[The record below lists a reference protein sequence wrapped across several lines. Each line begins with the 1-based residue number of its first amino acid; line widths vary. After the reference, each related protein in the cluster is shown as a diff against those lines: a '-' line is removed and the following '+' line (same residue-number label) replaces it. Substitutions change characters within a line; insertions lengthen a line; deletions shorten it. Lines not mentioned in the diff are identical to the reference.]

1 MSAAPDPSPSAT
13 FPSGR
18 KHLEISRSLRDA
30 IVSGKHPAGSR
41 LPSEAQLVKRFGAS
55 RPTVARA
62 LRTLETEGLVTRRA
76 GSGTF
81 ATGGAPGMRAATRTL
96 ALLIPDLRNTE
107 IFQQIA
113 GEIATLARVNDYSLI
128 WGGSG
133 QPKLDADVS
142 LQHGEELCEQFIAKR
157 VDGVFFTPYELVPGP
172 SESNARMARSLHD
185 AGIPVVLID
194 RDYVPFPSRSKFDLV
209 GVDNL
214 DGGFALAEH
223 LIKLRCQS
231 ICFVHPAH
239 SAPTISARIAG
250 VRAALDKHGLTWSAD
265 RVFEG
270 NPADPAFLQHILRQA
285 KPDALV
291 GGNDH
296 TAALL
301 LQTLT
306 KLRIAVPQKVRVV
319 GFDDVAFAT
328 LVSPAL
334 TTVQQPCREIAVTAY
349 RTMMDRLADPALPP
363 RHIMLSPRL
372 LIRDSCGAYL

>member
-1 MSAAPDPSPSAT
+1 MSELSLVPA
-13 FPSGR
+13 R
-18 KHLEISRSLRDA
+18 KHVEISQVLRDA
-30 IVSGKHPAGSR
+30 IVSGKHPGGSR
-41 LPSEAQLVKRFGAS
+41 MPSEAQLVKRFGAS

-76 GSGTF
+76 GSGTY
-81 ATGGAPGMRAATRTL
+81 ATGDTNGLRSTTRTL

-113 GEIATLARVNDYSLI
+113 GEIATLARVNDYSLM

-133 QPKLDADVS
+133 LPKLDADVS
-142 LQHGEELCEQFIAKR
+142 LQHGENLCEQFIAKR
-157 VDGVFFTPYELVPGP
+157 VDGVFFAPYELMEGR
-172 SESNARMARSLHD
+172 SEANSRMAQRLHD

-194 RDYVPFPSRSKFDLV
+194 REFLPFPRRSNFDLIA
-209 GVDNL
+209 VDNVA
-214 DGGFALAEH
+214 GGHALAEH

-231 ICFVHPAH
+231 ICFVHPPL
-239 SAPTISARIAG
+239 SAPSVSGRIAG
-250 VRAALDKHGLTWSAD
+250 VREAMDRHGLPWGRD

-270 NPADPAFLQHILRQA
+270 NASDPAFIQRMLRDG

-291 GGNDH
+291 GANDH

-301 LQTLT
+301 LQSLI
-306 KLRIAVPQKVRVV
+306 KLKIEVPQKLRVV

-334 TTVQQPCREIAVTAY
+334 TTVQQPCREIALTAY
-349 RTMMDRLADPALPP
+349 RAMMERLADPTIPP
-363 RHIMLSPRL
+363 RNITLSPRL
-372 LIRDSCGAYL
+372 IIRDSCGAYLR

>member
-1 MSAAPDPSPSAT
+1 MSPTAPSA
-13 FPSGR
+13 GR
-18 KHLEISRSLRDA
+18 KHAEISQTLREA

-41 LPSEAQLVKRFGAS
+41 IPSEAQLVKRFGAS

-62 LRTLETEGLVTRRA
+62 LRTLEAEGLVLRRA
-76 GSGTF
+76 GSGTY
-81 ATGGAPGMRAATRTL
+81 ARAGANGRRPGTRTL

-113 GEIATLARVNDYSLI
+113 GEIATLARVHDYSLI

-142 LQHGEELCEQFIAKR
+142 LQHGENLSEQFIAKH
-157 VDGVFFTPYELVPGP
+157 VDGVFFAPYELMPGGA
-172 SESNARMARSLHD
+172 EANARMAQRLHD
-185 AGIPVVLID
+185 AGVAVVLID
-194 RDYVPFPSRSKFDLV
+194 RDFVPFPRRSNFDLV

-214 DGGFALAEH
+214 DGGHALGEH

-231 ICFVHPAH
+231 ICFVHPPH
-239 SAPTISARIAG
+239 SAPSISARIAG
-250 VRAALDKHGLTWSAD
+250 LRAAMDKHGLPWSRE

-270 NPADPAFLQHILRQA
+270 EASDPAFMQRILRTG

-291 GGNDH
+291 GANDH

-301 LQTLT
+301 LQSLT

-319 GFDDVAFAT
+319 GFDDVVFAT

-334 TTVQQPCREIAVTAY
+334 TTIQQPCREIALTAF

-363 RHIMLSPRL
+363 RHTMLSPRL
-372 LIRDSCGAYL
+372 IIRDSCGAYL